1 MIATNKPLSQTGN
14 DVADQAAQGADSA
27 IRSTQRYA
35 NDALNTLSDKVQ
47 EVRDQAAPVLN
58 RVAEKAETLARRG
71 VDYAKESSQQLRER
85 AQRVSDSTV
94 GYIKDE
100 PVKSILIAA
109 ATGAALMALISLMTR
124 SRRD

>member
-27 IRSTQRYA
+27 IKSTQRYA
-35 NDALNTLSDKVQ
+35 NDSLNSLSDKVQ
-47 EVRDQAAPVLN
+47 DVRDQAAPVLN

-71 VDYAKESSQQLRER
+71 VDAVKDSSAQIREK
-85 AQRVSDSTV
+85 ALRVSDSTV

-109 ATGAALMALISLMTR
+109 ATGAALMALVSLMTR
-124 SRRD
+124 SRD